1 MTTTPTSAASSAAFY
16 PTPAFQNHIEQLEQE
31 YDAPP
36 DMVDDSELETSGGPG
51 PYPSGF
57 GNDCNPPM
65 MLSPASNGPGHQLTH
80 AEQFQSP
87 QVSGQQYSPSM
98 TQLMDPTTNW
108 GDPFG
113 LTASMT
119 FPTQQYQ
126 FDQSSMR

>member
-1 MTTTPTSAASSAAFY
+1 
-16 PTPAFQNHIEQLEQE
+16 
-31 YDAPP
+31 
-36 DMVDDSELETSGGPG
+36 
-51 PYPSGF
+51 
-57 GNDCNPPM
+57 M
-65 MLSPASNGPGHQLTH
+65 MLSPASNGPGHQMTH

-98 TQLMDPTTNW
+98 TQLMDPNTNW

-126 FDQSSMR
+126 FDQSNMR